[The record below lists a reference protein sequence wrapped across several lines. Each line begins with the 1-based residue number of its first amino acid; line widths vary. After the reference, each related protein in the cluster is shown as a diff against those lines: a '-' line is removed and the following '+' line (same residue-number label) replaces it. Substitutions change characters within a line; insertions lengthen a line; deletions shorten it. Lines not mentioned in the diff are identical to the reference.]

1 MAQDL
6 HIDFN
11 LPGLERP
18 ASARPKRVAEAVR
31 RELAMLLLRRVQ
43 DPRLQ
48 HLGISRVEMS
58 SDLRC
63 ARIFYALPPEAD
75 ARAVR
80 RGLERAKGFFRRQVA
95 ERLGLRYA
103 PELIFQQDS
112 SLEESAR
119 MAQLLS
125 EISEELG
132 RKEQE

>member
-1 MAQDL
+1 MARDP

-11 LPGLERP
+11 LPGLERRE
-18 ASARPKRVAEAVR
+18 SARPKRVAEAVR
-31 RELAMLLLRRVQ
+31 RELSVLLLRRVQ

-58 SDLRC
+58 PDLRC
-63 ARIFYALPPEAD
+63 AKIFYALPPGGDE
-75 ARAVR
+75 RAIR
-80 RGLERAKGFFRRQVA
+80 KGLERAKGFFRHQVA

-103 PELIFQQDS
+103 PELIFRQDV

-125 EISEELG
+125 EIAE
-132 RKEQE
+132 EQE